1 MVQDLPTNTFYI
13 SPFYY
18 LRALMSFAYP
28 EFLFALAA
36 ISVPVIIH
44 LFNFRRFKKVYFSD
58 IRFLKDVEIETKSRN
73 KLKNLLILLSRILA
87 IIFLVMAFARPVI
100 PTGNK
105 ATAASNSVV
114 VYIDNSF
121 SMSAEGEAGSLLEE
135 AKAKAIEVGSAY
147 ANGAELHVLTNDFSA
162 AHFRN
167 LSFEEFKNEVAS
179 VQSSPQV
186 RNFDDV
192 VSRASSVFDA
202 MAPSSLYFISDLQTK
217 TSTPK
222 ESSVDSLLSIYI
234 VPVQSE
240 VESNIYIDSCWFDSP
255 SRLPLQPDNLNVR
268 IRNAGGKDIEN
279 LSVKLTLNGV
289 QRSVGTTTIS
299 AKTYEDVVLNF
310 TNAGNG
316 LQLAEVSIQ
325 DYPITYDDHYYL
337 SFNLANAISILSVNG
352 QSASNAA
359 AKLFDSEPNFTV
371 TQVSDGA
378 LDYSAL
384 STTDLVILNEVSN
397 FSSGMIQELMK
408 FVSAGGSLLFIPSEK
423 PEFSSTNELL
433 LAIGAEQFTRS
444 DSSKLKVEGVNLKSK
459 VFKNVFTQWEDRIDL
474 PAVSKHFGTATRTTA
489 SSERLLTLANGEP
502 LLSSYKKEK
511 GNSYVLS
518 APLRDSWTNFHR
530 HALFVPAFYNIA
542 LNSVTNSVSTEIIGS
557 DELIP
562 ISSRLGNSEKL
573 EISNIQNN
581 GSFIPER
588 VARAEGNGV
597 FVHDQ
602 IRTDGHY
609 LLRSEK
615 GDTLQPISFNFNRA
629 ESDMN
634 FLTTE
639 EFVQLAKGLGIS
651 NLEIVEGSTE
661 SLANQ
666 VQELHDGKQLWRL
679 FLILALLCLL
689 FETVLI
695 RIL

>member
-1 MVQDLPTNTFYI
+1 
-13 SPFYY
+13 
-18 LRALMSFAYP
+18 MSFAYP

-36 ISVPVIIH
+36 ISVPIIIH

-87 IIFLVMAFARPVI
+87 ITFLVLAFTKPVI
-100 PTGNK
+100 PTGNQ
-105 ATAASNSVV
+105 ATALSNAVV
-114 VYIDNSF
+114 IYIDNSF
-121 SMSAEGEAGSLLEE
+121 SMSAQGETGNLLEE

-147 ANGAELHVLTNDFSA
+147 ANGAELHLLTNDFSA

-186 RNFDDV
+186 RTFDDV
-192 VSRASSVFDA
+192 VSRATSVFDA
-202 MAPSSLYFISDLQTK
+202 ATASSLYFISDLQSN

-222 ESSVDSLLSIYI
+222 ESSIDSLLSIYI
-234 VPVQSE
+234 VPVQSKI
-240 VESNIYIDSCWFDSP
+240 ESNIYIDSCWFDSP
-255 SRLPLQPDNLNVR
+255 SRLSSQPDNLNVR
-268 IRNAGGKDIEN
+268 IRNAGDKDIEN
-279 LSVKLTLNGV
+279 LSVKLNLNGV
-289 QRSVGTTTIS
+289 QRSVGTTNVS
-299 AKTYEDVVLNF
+299 AKSFENVVLNF
-310 TNAGNG
+310 TNETNG
-316 LQLAEVSIQ
+316 LQLAEISIQ

-352 QSASNAA
+352 QSASKAA

-371 TQVSDGA
+371 AQVSDGA

-384 STTDLVILNEVSN
+384 STTDLVVLNEIPN

-408 FVSAGGSLLFIPSEK
+408 FVSAGGNLLFIPSEK
-423 PEFSSTNELL
+423 PDMNSSNELL
-433 LAIGAEQFTRS
+433 LAIGAEKFAGS

-459 VFKNVFTQWEDRIDL
+459 VFKNVFTEWEDRIDL
-474 PAVSKHFGTATRTTA
+474 PTASKHYITETRTTS
-489 SSERLLTLANGEP
+489 SSERLLTLENGGS
-502 LLSSYKKEK
+502 LLSSYQKEK
-511 GNSYVLS
+511 GNAYVLS
-518 APLRDSWTNFHR
+518 APLRDNWTNFHR
-530 HALFVPAFYNIA
+530 HALFVPVFYNIA
-542 LNSVTNSVSTEIIGS
+542 LNSVTNGVSTEVIGA
-557 DELIP
+557 DEIIP
-562 ISSRLGNSEKL
+562 ISSRLENSETL
-573 EISNIQNN
+573 QISNTENN

-602 IRTDGHY
+602 IQTDGHY
-609 LLRSEK
+609 LLQSEK
-615 GDTLQPISFNFNRA
+615 GDTLQPLSFNFNRA

-634 FLTTE
+634 FLSTK
-639 EFVQLAKGLGIS
+639 EFIRIAKDLGIP
-651 NLEIVEGSTE
+651 NIEIVKGSTE
-661 SLANQ
+661 SLANK

-695 RIL
+695 RILSMPRT

>member
-1 MVQDLPTNTFYI
+1 
-13 SPFYY
+13 
-18 LRALMSFAYP
+18 MSFAYP

-36 ISVPVIIH
+36 ISVPIIIH

-100 PTGNK
+100 PTGSK
-105 ATAASNSVV
+105 ATATSNSVV

-121 SMSAEGEAGSLLEE
+121 SMSADGETGNLLEE

-147 ANGAELHVLTNDFSA
+147 ANGAELHLLTNDFSA
-162 AHFRN
+162 THFRD

-202 MAPSSLYFISDLQTK
+202 MAPCSLYFISDLQAK

-240 VESNIYIDSCWFDSP
+240 IESNIYIDSCWFESP
-255 SRLPLQPDNLNVR
+255 SRLSLQPDYVNVR
-268 IRNAGGKDIEN
+268 IRNAGEKNIEN

-289 QRSVGTTTIS
+289 QRSVGTTNVS
-299 AKTYEDVVLNF
+299 AKSFEDLVLNF
-310 TNAGNG
+310 TNAANG

-352 QSASNAA
+352 QSASNAV
-359 AKLFDSEPNFTV
+359 AKLFDSEPNFSV

-378 LDYSAL
+378 LDYSVL
-384 STTDLVILNEVSN
+384 STTDLVVLNEVSN

-423 PEFSSTNELL
+423 RNLNSTNELL
-433 LAIGAEQFTRS
+433 LAIGAEKFAEL
-444 DSSKLKVEGVNLKSK
+444 DSSKLKVEGLNLKSK
-459 VFKNVFTQWEDRIDL
+459 VFKNVFTEWEDRIDL
-474 PAVSKHFGTATRTTA
+474 PSVSKHFSTETRTTA
-489 SSERLLTLANGEP
+489 SSERLLTL
-502 LLSSYKKEK
+502 
-511 GNSYVLS
+511 
-518 APLRDSWTNFHR
+518 
-530 HALFVPAFYNIA
+530 
-542 LNSVTNSVSTEIIGS
+542 
-557 DELIP
+557 
-562 ISSRLGNSEKL
+562 
-573 EISNIQNN
+573 
-581 GSFIPER
+581 
-588 VARAEGNGV
+588 GNG
-597 FVHDQ
+597 
-602 IRTDGHY
+602 GS
-609 LLRSEK
+609 LL
-615 GDTLQPISFNFNRA
+615 
-629 ESDMN
+629 
-634 FLTTE
+634 
-639 EFVQLAKGLGIS
+639 
-651 NLEIVEGSTE
+651 
-661 SLANQ
+661 
-666 VQELHDGKQLWRL
+666 
-679 FLILALLCLL
+679 
-689 FETVLI
+689 
-695 RIL
+695 

>member
-1 MVQDLPTNTFYI
+1 
-13 SPFYY
+13 
-18 LRALMSFAYP
+18 MSFAYP

-36 ISVPVIIH
+36 ISVPIVIH

-100 PTGNK
+100 PTGNN
-105 ATAASNSVV
+105 ATTASNSVV

-121 SMSAEGEAGSLLEE
+121 SMSAEGEAGNLLEE

-147 ANGAELHVLTNDFSA
+147 ANGAELHLLTNDFSA
-162 AHFRN
+162 AQFRD

-202 MAPSSLYFISDLQTK
+202 LAPSTLYYVSDLQSK
-217 TSTPK
+217 TSTPR
-222 ESSVDSLLSIYI
+222 ESSADSLLSIYI
-234 VPVQSE
+234 VPVQSGI
-240 VESNIYIDSCWFDSP
+240 ESNIYIDSCWFNSP
-255 SRLPLQPDNLNVR
+255 SRLSLQPDELNVR
-268 IRNAGGKDIEN
+268 VRNAGGKNIEN

-289 QRSVGTTTIS
+289 QRSVGTTNIS
-299 AKTYEDVVLNF
+299 AKSFEDVVLNF
-310 TNAGNG
+310 TNATNG

-337 SFNLANAISILSVNG
+337 SFNLANAINILSVNG

-359 AKLFDSEPNFTV
+359 AKLYDSESNFTV

-378 LDYSAL
+378 LDYSVL
-384 STTDLVILNEVSN
+384 STTDLVVLNEVSN

-408 FVSAGGSLLFIPSEK
+408 FISSGGSLLFIPAEK
-423 PEFSSTNELL
+423 PDLNSTNELL
-433 LAIGAEQFTRS
+433 LAMGAEKLANA

-459 VFKNVFTQWEDRIDL
+459 VFKNVFTQWENRIDL
-474 PAVSKHFGTATRTTA
+474 PSVNKHFSKETRTTA
-489 SSERLLTLANGEP
+489 SSERLLTLGNGGS
-502 LLSSYKKEK
+502 LLSSYRKDK
-511 GNSYVLS
+511 GNCYVLS
-518 APLRDSWTNFHR
+518 APLRDNWTNFHR

-542 LNSVTNSVSTEIIGS
+542 LNSVTNGISSEVIGS
-557 DELIP
+557 DELIL
-562 ISSRLGNSEKL
+562 ISSRLENSETL
-573 EISNIQNN
+573 EISNSENN

-597 FVHDQ
+597 FVHNQ
-602 IRTDGHY
+602 IKTDGHY
-609 LLRSEK
+609 LLQSEK
-615 GDTLQPISFNFNRA
+615 GDTLQPLSFNFNRA

-634 FLTTE
+634 FLTAE
-639 EFVQLAKGLGIS
+639 EFAQIARDLGIP
-651 NLEIVEGSTE
+651 NFEIVEGDTE
-661 SLANQ
+661 SLADK

-679 FLILALLCLL
+679 FLVLALLCLL

>member
-1 MVQDLPTNTFYI
+1 
-13 SPFYY
+13 
-18 LRALMSFAYP
+18 MSFAYP

-36 ISVPVIIH
+36 ISVPIVIH

-100 PTGNK
+100 PTGNN
-105 ATAASNSVV
+105 ATTASNSVV

-121 SMSAEGEAGSLLEE
+121 SMSAEGEAGNLLEE

-147 ANGAELHVLTNDFSA
+147 ANGAELHLLTNDFSA
-162 AHFRN
+162 AQFRD

-202 MAPSSLYFISDLQTK
+202 LAPSTLYYVSDLQSK
-217 TSTPK
+217 TSTPR
-222 ESSVDSLLSIYI
+222 ESSADSLLSIYI
-234 VPVQSE
+234 VPVQSGI
-240 VESNIYIDSCWFDSP
+240 ESNIYIDSCWFNSP
-255 SRLPLQPDNLNVR
+255 SRLSLQPDELNVR
-268 IRNAGGKDIEN
+268 VRNAGGKNIEN

-289 QRSVGTTTIS
+289 QRSVGTTNIS
-299 AKTYEDVVLNF
+299 AKSFEDVVLNF
-310 TNAGNG
+310 TNATNG

-337 SFNLANAISILSVNG
+337 SFNLANAINILSVNG

-359 AKLFDSEPNFTV
+359 AKLYDSESNFTV

-378 LDYSAL
+378 LDYSVL
-384 STTDLVILNEVSN
+384 STTDLVVLNEVSN

-408 FVSAGGSLLFIPSEK
+408 FISSGGSLLFIPAEK
-423 PEFSSTNELL
+423 PDLNSTNELL
-433 LAIGAEQFTRS
+433 LAMGAEKLANA
-444 DSSKLKVEGVNLKSK
+444 DSSKLNVEGVNLKSK

-474 PAVSKHFGTATRTTA
+474 PSVNKHFSTETRTTA
-489 SSERLLTLANGEP
+489 SSERLLTLGNGGS
-502 LLSSYKKEK
+502 LLSSYRKDK
-511 GNSYVLS
+511 GNCYVLS
-518 APLRDSWTNFHR
+518 APLRDNWTNFHR

-542 LNSVTNSVSTEIIGS
+542 LNSVTNGISSEVIGS

-562 ISSRLGNSEKL
+562 ISSRLENSETL
-573 EISNIQNN
+573 EISNSENN

-597 FVHDQ
+597 FVHNQ
-602 IRTDGHY
+602 IQTDGHY
-609 LLRSEK
+609 LLQSEK
-615 GDTLQPISFNFNRA
+615 GDTLQPLSFNFNRA

-634 FLTTE
+634 FLTAE
-639 EFVQLAKGLGIS
+639 EFAQIARDLGIP
-651 NLEIVEGSTE
+651 NFEIVEGDTE
-661 SLANQ
+661 SLADK

-679 FLILALLCLL
+679 FLVLALLCLL

>member
-1 MVQDLPTNTFYI
+1 
-13 SPFYY
+13 
-18 LRALMSFAYP
+18 MSFAYP

-36 ISVPVIIH
+36 VSVPIVIH

-87 IIFLVMAFARPVI
+87 IIFLVMAFARPFI
-100 PTGNK
+100 PTGSK
-105 ATAASNSVV
+105 ATAASNSVL

-121 SMSAEGEAGSLLEE
+121 SMSADGEAGSLLEE

-147 ANGAELHVLTNDFSA
+147 ANGAELHLLTNDFLA
-162 AHFRN
+162 AHFRS

-179 VQSSPQV
+179 VQSSPQL

-202 MAPSSLYFISDLQTK
+202 MAPSSLYFISDLQAK
-217 TSTPK
+217 TATPR

-240 VESNIYIDSCWFDSP
+240 FESNIYIDSCWFDSP
-255 SRLPLQPDNLNVR
+255 SRLSLQPDNLNVR
-268 IRNAGGKDIEN
+268 IRNAGSKDIEN
-279 LSVKLTLNGV
+279 LSVKLALNGV
-289 QRSVGTTTIS
+289 QRSVGTTTVS
-299 AKTYEDVVLNF
+299 SKAYEDVVLNF
-310 TNAGNG
+310 TNAASG
-316 LQLAEVSIQ
+316 LQRAEVSIQ
-325 DYPITYDDHYYL
+325 DYPITYDDHYYM
-337 SFNLANAISILSVNG
+337 SFNLANAINILSVNG
-352 QSASNAA
+352 QSASNSA

-371 TQVSDGA
+371 TQVSEGS
-378 LDYSAL
+378 LDYSVL
-384 STTDLVILNEVSN
+384 NTTDLVILNEVPN
-397 FSSGMIQELMK
+397 FSSGMIAELMK
-408 FVSAGGSLLFIPSEK
+408 FVSGGGSLLFIPAEK
-423 PEFSSTNELL
+423 PELSSTNELL

-459 VFKNVFTQWEDRIDL
+459 VFKNVFTQWEERIDL
-474 PAVSKHFGTATRTTA
+474 PAVSKHFGTQTRTTA
-489 SSERLLTLANGEP
+489 SSERLLTLANGES
-502 LLSSYKKEK
+502 LLTSYRNEK

-542 LNSVTNSVSTEIIGS
+542 LNSVTNGASAEIIGS
-557 DELIP
+557 NELIP
-562 ISSRLGNSEKL
+562 ISSKLGNAETL
-573 EISNIQNN
+573 EISNSENS

-588 VARAEGNGV
+588 VSRAEGNGV
-597 FVHDQ
+597 YVHDQ

-609 LLRSEK
+609 LLLSGK
-615 GDTLQPISFNFNRA
+615 GDTLKPLSFNFNRA

-634 FLTTE
+634 FLTADEFTE
-639 EFVQLAKGLGIS
+639 LASELGIT
-651 NLEIVEGSTE
+651 NLEIVEASTE

-666 VQELHDGKQLWRL
+666 VREMNDGKQLWRL